1 MARKALIDE
10 SEGAPARIND
20 GNARK
25 ARINNG

>member
-10 SEGAPARIND
+10 SEGAQARIND
-20 GNARK
+20 GKVRK